1 VAVSVHRLV
10 HVLREFMSAI
20 AGLGHQLVSALFQF
34 RHGVHV
40 HHLALDRFADH
51 SAHAELARLYQPA
64 HSGSAHQRAERNRK
78 DLHPRADHQ
87 LQVVQD
93 ICKIVNSEESPNDQH
108 AVRNIAP
115 IGLPS
120 RPLA

>member
-93 ICKIVNSEESPNDQH
+93 ICKIVNSEELPSVRPE
-108 AVRNIAP
+108 VRNIAP